1 MSVDTTNVTNDT
13 NNTNVTNAKPKTKEL
28 KTHITLL
35 LCLLLVAGCRNGSK
49 QSYDKLGASG
59 MTERTENLAA
69 NLPRFASQGV
79 MIGQWYATV
88 RGIGWRCDSVSAET
102 HETRSD
108 INSICND
115 HPIVTACELAGI
127 EEGHDRNV
135 DGIRFDVIRQDILAM
150 SRRGGLTLLFWTMP
164 RPTSKKCE
172 EEYVRAAAEYLSSL
186 SDGYGIKAP
195 VCLVPLPLDKPDRW
209 YAQLPPQEYSALHAS
224 LTKRLRAAGVT
235 NAIFGFSCRAMPTLD
250 DFLRCYPRSGVSVVN
265 LHALAPEAT
274 DPAQYAET
282 LAPAIDILAEVAS
295 LKQVATG
302 VTLGIANN
310 LTDACYSDTLLPLI
324 TRRNIPYAIFGPNS
338 GEPDSHTA
346 HVPYPGSGGIDG
358 FMQLYNDKR
367 TLFAHDVNGL
377 YLKAEQH

>member
-1 MSVDTTNVTNDT
+1 MSVDTTNVTDV
-13 NNTNVTNAKPKTKEL
+13 TNVKPKTKEL

-88 RGIGWRCDSVSAET
+88 SGVGWRCDSVGA
-102 HETRSD
+102 ETRSD

-127 EEGHDRNV
+127 EEGRDRNV

-195 VCLVPLPLDKPDRW
+195 VCLVPLPLDRPDRW

-235 NAIFGFSCRAMPTLD
+235 NAVFGYSCRAMPTLNE
-250 DFLRCYPRSGVSVVN
+250 FLSRYPRSGVSVVN

-274 DPAQYAET
+274 DTAHYAKT
-282 LAPAIDILAEVAS
+282 LASAIDILAEVAS
-295 LKQVATG
+295 LKQVAAG
-302 VTLGIANN
+302 VTAGIANS
-310 LTDACYSDTLLPLI
+310 LTDTFFSDTLLPLVTHPGI
-324 TRRNIPYAIFGPNS
+324 SYAVFGPNS

-346 HVPYPGSGGIDG
+346 YVPYPGSGGIDG

>member
-1 MSVDTTNVTNDT
+1 MSVDTTNVTD
-13 NNTNVTNAKPKTKEL
+13 VTNAKPKTKEL

-88 RGIGWRCDSVSAET
+88 SGVGWRCDSVGA
-102 HETRSD
+102 ETRSD

-224 LTKRLRAAGVT
+224 LTKKLRAAGVT
-235 NAIFGFSCRAMPTLD
+235 NAVFGYSCRAMPTLNE
-250 DFLRCYPRSGVSVVN
+250 FLSRYPRSGVSVVN

-274 DPAQYAET
+274 DTAHYAKT
-282 LAPAIDILAEVAS
+282 LASAIDILAEVAS

-324 TRRNIPYAIFGPNS
+324 TRRNISYAIFGPNS

-346 HVPYPGSGGIDG
+346 YVPYPGSGGIDG
-358 FMQLYNDKR
+358 FMKLYNHPR

>member
-1 MSVDTTNVTNDT
+1 MSVDTTNVTD
-13 NNTNVTNAKPKTKEL
+13 VTNAKPKTKEL

-88 RGIGWRCDSVSAET
+88 SGVGWRCDSVGA
-102 HETRSD
+102 ETRSD

-127 EEGHDRNV
+127 EEGRDRNV

-235 NAIFGFSCRAMPTLD
+235 NAVFGYSCRAMPTLNE
-250 DFLRCYPRSGVSVVN
+250 FLSRYPRSGVSVVN

-274 DPAQYAET
+274 DTAHYAKT
-282 LAPAIDILAEVAS
+282 LASAIDILAEVAS
-295 LKQVATG
+295 LKQVAAG
-302 VTLGIANN
+302 VTAGIANS
-310 LTDACYSDTLLPLI
+310 LSDTFFSDTLLPLV
-324 TRRNIPYAIFGPNS
+324 TRPGISYAVFGPNS
-338 GEPDSHTA
+338 GEPGSHTA
-346 HVPYPGSGGIDG
+346 YVPYPGSGGIDG
-358 FMQLYNDKR
+358 FMKLYNHPR

>member
-1 MSVDTTNVTNDT
+1 MSVDTTNVTD
-13 NNTNVTNAKPKTKEL
+13 VTNAKPKTKEL

-324 TRRNIPYAIFGPNS
+324 TRRNISYAIFGPNS

>member
-1 MSVDTTNVTNDT
+1 MSVDTTNVTD
-13 NNTNVTNAKPKTKEL
+13 VTNAKPKTKEL

-88 RGIGWRCDSVSAET
+88 SGVGWRCDSVGA
-102 HETRSD
+102 ETRSD

-164 RPTSKKCE
+164 RPASEKSE
-172 EEYVRAAAEYLSSL
+172 EEYIKAAAEYLSSL

-195 VCLVPLPLDKPDRW
+195 VCLVPLPLDRPDRW
-209 YAQLPPQEYSALHAS
+209 YAQLPPQEYSALHSS

-235 NAIFGFSCRAMPTLD
+235 NAVFGYSCRAMPTLD
-250 DFLRCYPRSGVSVVN
+250 EFLSRYPRSGVSVVN

-274 DPAQYAET
+274 DTAHYAKT
-282 LAPAIDILAEVAS
+282 LASAIDILAEVAS

-302 VTLGIANN
+302 VTAGIANS
-310 LTDACYSDTLLPLI
+310 LTDTFFSDTLLPLVTHPGI
-324 TRRNIPYAIFGPNS
+324 SYAVFGPNS

-346 HVPYPGSGGIDG
+346 YVPYPGSGGIDG
-358 FMQLYNDKR
+358 FMKLYNHPR

-377 YLKAEQH
+377 YLKKEQAVEKN

>member
-1 MSVDTTNVTNDT
+1 MSVDTTNVTD
-13 NNTNVTNAKPKTKEL
+13 VTNAKPKTKEL

-88 RGIGWRCDSVSAET
+88 SGVGWRCDSVGA
-102 HETRSD
+102 ETRSD

-235 NAIFGFSCRAMPTLD
+235 NAVFGYSCRAMPTLNE
-250 DFLRCYPRSGVSVVN
+250 FLSRYPRSGVSVVN

-274 DPAQYAET
+274 DTAHYAKT
-282 LAPAIDILAEVAS
+282 LASAIDILAEVAS
-295 LKQVATG
+295 LKQVAAG
-302 VTLGIANN
+302 VTAGIANS
-310 LTDACYSDTLLPLI
+310 LSDTFFSDTLLPLV
-324 TRRNIPYAIFGPNS
+324 TRPGISYAVFGPNS
-338 GEPDSHTA
+338 GEPGSHTA
-346 HVPYPGSGGIDG
+346 YVPYPGSGGIDG
-358 FMQLYNDKR
+358 FMKLYNHPR

>member
-1 MSVDTTNVTNDT
+1 MSVDTTNVTD
-13 NNTNVTNAKPKTKEL
+13 VTNAKPKTKEL

-88 RGIGWRCDSVSAET
+88 SGVGWRCDSVGA
-102 HETRSD
+102 ETRSD

-127 EEGHDRNV
+127 EEGHDCNV

-195 VCLVPLPLDKPDRW
+195 VCLVPLPLDRPDRW

-235 NAIFGFSCRAMPTLD
+235 NAVFGYSCRAMPTLNE
-250 DFLRCYPRSGVSVVN
+250 FLSRYPRSGVSVVN

-274 DPAQYAET
+274 DTAHYAKT
-282 LAPAIDILAEVAS
+282 LASAIDILAEVAS
-295 LKQVATG
+295 LKQVAAG
-302 VTLGIANN
+302 VTAGIANN
-310 LTDACYSDTLLPLI
+310 LSDTFFSDTLLPLVTHPGI
-324 TRRNIPYAIFGPNS
+324 SYAVFGPNS

-346 HVPYPGSGGIDG
+346 YVPYPGSGGIDG
-358 FMQLYNDKR
+358 FMKLYNHPR

>member
-1 MSVDTTNVTNDT
+1 MSVDTTNVTD
-13 NNTNVTNAKPKTKEL
+13 VTNAKPKTKEL

-88 RGIGWRCDSVSAET
+88 SGVGWRCDSVGA
-102 HETRSD
+102 ETRSD

-127 EEGHDRNV
+127 EEGRDRNV

-164 RPTSKKCE
+164 RPASEKSE
-172 EEYVRAAAEYLSSL
+172 EEYIKAAAEYLSSL

-235 NAIFGFSCRAMPTLD
+235 NAVFGYSCRAMPTLNE
-250 DFLRCYPRSGVSVVN
+250 FLSRYPRSGVSVVN

-274 DPAQYAET
+274 DTAHYAKT
-282 LAPAIDILAEVAS
+282 LASAIDILAEVAS

-324 TRRNIPYAIFGPNS
+324 TRRNISYAIFGPNS

-346 HVPYPGSGGIDG
+346 HVPYPGSGGIAG
-358 FMQLYNDKR
+358 FMKLYNHPR

>member
-1 MSVDTTNVTNDT
+1 MSVDTTNVTD
-13 NNTNVTNAKPKTKEL
+13 VTNAKPKTKEL

-88 RGIGWRCDSVSAET
+88 SGVGWRCDSVGA
-102 HETRSD
+102 ETRSD

-127 EEGHDRNV
+127 EEGHYRNV

-172 EEYVRAAAEYLSSL
+172 EEYIKAAAEYLSSL

-195 VCLVPLPLDKPDRW
+195 VCLVPLPLDRPDRW

-224 LTKRLRAAGVT
+224 LTKRLRDAGVT
-235 NAIFGFSCRAMPTLD
+235 NAVFGYSCRAMPTLD
-250 DFLRCYPRSGVSVVN
+250 EFLSRYPRSGVSVVN

-274 DPAQYAET
+274 DTAHYAKT
-282 LAPAIDILAEVAS
+282 LASAIDILAEVAS
-295 LKQVATG
+295 LKQVAAG
-302 VTLGIANN
+302 VTAGIANS
-310 LTDACYSDTLLPLI
+310 LSDTFFSDTLLPLV
-324 TRRNIPYAIFGPNS
+324 TRPGISYAVFGPNS
-338 GEPDSHTA
+338 GEPGSHTA
-346 HVPYPGSGGIDG
+346 YVPYPGSGGIDG
-358 FMQLYNDKR
+358 FMKLYNHPR

>member
-1 MSVDTTNVTNDT
+1 MSVDSTNVTD
-13 NNTNVTNAKPKTKEL
+13 VTNAKPKTKEL

-324 TRRNIPYAIFGPNS
+324 TRRNISYAIFGPNS

>member
-1 MSVDTTNVTNDT
+1 MSVDTTNVTDV
-13 NNTNVTNAKPKTKEL
+13 TNVKPKTKEL

-88 RGIGWRCDSVSAET
+88 SGVGWRCDSVGA
-102 HETRSD
+102 ETRSD

-127 EEGHDRNV
+127 EEGRDRNV

-164 RPTSKKCE
+164 RPASEKSE
-172 EEYVRAAAEYLSSL
+172 EEYIKATAEYLSSL

-195 VCLVPLPLDKPDRW
+195 VCLVPLPLDRSDRW

-224 LTKRLRAAGVT
+224 LTKRLRDAGVT
-235 NAIFGFSCRAMPTLD
+235 NAVFGYSCRAMPTLD
-250 DFLRCYPRSGVSVVN
+250 EFLSRYPRSGVSVVN

-274 DPAQYAET
+274 DTAHYAKT
-282 LAPAIDILAEVAS
+282 LAAAIDILAEVAS
-295 LKQVATG
+295 LKQVAVG
-302 VTLGIANN
+302 VTAGIANS
-310 LTDACYSDTLLPLI
+310 LTDTFFSDTLLPLVTHPGI
-324 TRRNIPYAIFGPNS
+324 SYAVFGPNS
-338 GEPDSHTA
+338 GEPDNHTA
-346 HVPYPGSGGIDG
+346 YVPYPGSGGIDG
-358 FMQLYNDKR
+358 FMKLYNHPR

>member
-1 MSVDTTNVTNDT
+1 MSVDTTNVTD
-13 NNTNVTNAKPKTKEL
+13 VTNAKPKTKEM

-88 RGIGWRCDSVSAET
+88 SGVGWRCDSVGA
-102 HETRSD
+102 ETRSD

-235 NAIFGFSCRAMPTLD
+235 NAVFGYSCRAMPTLNE
-250 DFLRCYPRSGVSVVN
+250 FLSRYPRSGVSVVN

-274 DPAQYAET
+274 DTAHYAKT
-282 LAPAIDILAEVAS
+282 LASAIDILAEVAS
-295 LKQVATG
+295 LKQVAAG
-302 VTLGIANN
+302 VTAGIANS
-310 LTDACYSDTLLPLI
+310 LSDTFFSDTLLPLV
-324 TRRNIPYAIFGPNS
+324 TRPGISYAVFGPNS

-346 HVPYPGSGGIDG
+346 YVPYPGSGGIDG
-358 FMQLYNDKR
+358 FMKLYNHPR

>member
-1 MSVDTTNVTNDT
+1 MSVDTTNVTD
-13 NNTNVTNAKPKTKEL
+13 VTNAKPKTKEL

-88 RGIGWRCDSVSAET
+88 SGVGWRCDSVGA
-102 HETRSD
+102 ETRSD

-195 VCLVPLPLDKPDRW
+195 VCLIPLPLDNADRW
-209 YAQLPPQEYSALHAS
+209 YAQLPPQEYSALHTT
-224 LTKRLRAAGVT
+224 LTKALRAAGVT
-235 NAIFGFSCRAMPTLD
+235 NAIFGYSCRAMPTLD

-302 VTLGIANN
+302 VTLVIANN

-324 TRRNIPYAIFGPNS
+324 TRRNISYAIFGPNS

-346 HVPYPGSGGIDG
+346 HVPYPGSGGIYG
-358 FMQLYNDKR
+358 FMKLYNHPR

-377 YLKAEQH
+377 YLKAELH

>member
-1 MSVDTTNVTNDT
+1 MSVDTTNVTD
-13 NNTNVTNAKPKTKEL
+13 VTNAKPKTKEL

-49 QSYDKLGASG
+49 HSYDKLGASG

-79 MIGQWYATV
+79 MTGQWYATV
-88 RGIGWRCDSVSAET
+88 SGVGWRCDSVGA
-102 HETRSD
+102 ETRSD

-172 EEYVRAAAEYLSSL
+172 EEYARAAAEYLSSL

-195 VCLVPLPLDKPDRW
+195 VCLVPLPLDRPDRW

-235 NAIFGFSCRAMPTLD
+235 NAVFGYSCRAMPTLD
-250 DFLRCYPRSGVSVVN
+250 EFLSRYPRSGVSVVN

-274 DPAQYAET
+274 DTAHYAKT
-282 LAPAIDILAEVAS
+282 LASAIDILAEVAS
-295 LKQVATG
+295 LKQVAAG
-302 VTLGIANN
+302 VTAGIANS
-310 LTDACYSDTLLPLI
+310 LTDTFFSDTLLPLVTHPGI
-324 TRRNIPYAIFGPNS
+324 SYAVFGPNS

-346 HVPYPGSGGIDG
+346 YVPYPGSGGIDG
-358 FMQLYNDKR
+358 FMKLYNHPR

>member
-1 MSVDTTNVTNDT
+1 MSVDTTNVTD
-13 NNTNVTNAKPKTKEL
+13 VTNAKPKTKEL

-49 QSYDKLGASG
+49 HSYDKLGASG

-79 MIGQWYATV
+79 MTGQWYATV
-88 RGIGWRCDSVSAET
+88 SGVGWRCDSVGA
-102 HETRSD
+102 ETRSD

-172 EEYVRAAAEYLSSL
+172 EEYARAAAEYLSSL

-224 LTKRLRAAGVT
+224 LTKKLRAAGVT
-235 NAIFGFSCRAMPTLD
+235 NAVFGYSCRAMPTLNE
-250 DFLRCYPRSGVSVVN
+250 FLSRYPRSGVSVVN

-274 DPAQYAET
+274 DTAHYAKT
-282 LAPAIDILAEVAS
+282 LASAIDILAEVAS

-324 TRRNIPYAIFGPNS
+324 TRRNISYAIFGANS

-346 HVPYPGSGGIDG
+346 YVPYPGSGGIDG
-358 FMQLYNDKR
+358 FMKLYNHPR

>member
-1 MSVDTTNVTNDT
+1 MSVDTTNVTD
-13 NNTNVTNAKPKTKEL
+13 VTNAKPKTKEM

-88 RGIGWRCDSVSAET
+88 SGVGWRCDSVGA
-102 HETRSD
+102 ETRSD

-235 NAIFGFSCRAMPTLD
+235 NAVFGYSCRAMPTLNE
-250 DFLRCYPRSGVSVVN
+250 FLSRYPRSGVSVVN

-274 DPAQYAET
+274 DTAHYAKT
-282 LAPAIDILAEVAS
+282 LASAIDILAEVAS
-295 LKQVATG
+295 LKQVAAG
-302 VTLGIANN
+302 VTAGIANN
-310 LTDACYSDTLLPLI
+310 LTDTFFSDTLLPLV
-324 TRRNIPYAIFGPNS
+324 TRPGISYAVFGPNS

-346 HVPYPGSGGIDG
+346 YVPYPGSGGIDG
-358 FMQLYNDKR
+358 FMKLYNHPR

>member
-1 MSVDTTNVTNDT
+1 M
-13 NNTNVTNAKPKTKEL
+13 
-28 KTHITLL
+28 KTHIPLL
-35 LCLLLVAGCRNGSK
+35 ILCLLFTASCRKGEK
-49 QSYDKLGASG
+49 KTYDEIGESG
-59 MTERTENLAA
+59 MTVRTENLAD
-69 NLPRFASQGV
+69 NLPRFAEKGV
-79 MIGQWYATV
+79 MTGQWYATIE
-88 RGIGWRCDSVSAET
+88 GIGWRRDSIDTEA
-102 HETRSD
+102 HEMRSD

-115 HPIVTACELAGI
+115 HPIAAAYELSGI
-127 EEGHDRNV
+127 ERGLTVNADS
-135 DGIRFDVIRQDILAM
+135 IRFDVIRHDILAM
-150 SRRGGLTLLFWTMP
+150 ARRGGLSVLFWTMP
-164 RPTSKKCE
+164 RPKSE
-172 EEYVRAAAEYLSSL
+172 QQQAEYVNAAAQFLSSL
-186 SDGYGIKAP
+186 ADGYGIKAP
-195 VCLVPLPLDKPDRW
+195 VCLIPLPLDNADRW
-209 YAQLPPQEYSALHAS
+209 YAQLPPQEYSALHTT
-224 LTKRLRAAGVT
+224 LTKALRAAGVT
-235 NAIFGFSCRAMPTLD
+235 NAIFGYSCRAMATLD

-324 TRRNIPYAIFGPNS
+324 TRRNISYAIFGANS

-346 HVPYPGSGGIDG
+346 YVPYPGSSGIDG
-358 FMQLYNDKR
+358 FMQLYNHPR

>member
-1 MSVDTTNVTNDT
+1 MSVDTTNVTD
-13 NNTNVTNAKPKTKEL
+13 VTNAKPKTKEL

-88 RGIGWRCDSVSAET
+88 SGVGWRCDSVGA
-102 HETRSD
+102 ETRSD

-235 NAIFGFSCRAMPTLD
+235 NAVFGYSCRAMPTLNE
-250 DFLRCYPRSGVSVVN
+250 FLSRYPRSGVSVVN

-274 DPAQYAET
+274 DTAHYAKT
-282 LAPAIDILAEVAS
+282 LASAIDILAEVAS
-295 LKQVATG
+295 LKQVAAG
-302 VTLGIANN
+302 VTAGIANS
-310 LTDACYSDTLLPLI
+310 LTDTFFSDTLLPLV
-324 TRRNIPYAIFGPNS
+324 TRPGISYAVFGPNS
-338 GEPDSHTA
+338 GEPGSHTA
-346 HVPYPGSGGIDG
+346 YVPYPGSGGIDG
-358 FMQLYNDKR
+358 FMKLYNHPR

>member
-1 MSVDTTNVTNDT
+1 MSVDTTNVTD
-13 NNTNVTNAKPKTKEL
+13 VTNAKPKTKEL

-88 RGIGWRCDSVSAET
+88 SGVGWRCDSVGA
-102 HETRSD
+102 ETRSD

-235 NAIFGFSCRAMPTLD
+235 NAVFGYSCRAMPTLNE
-250 DFLRCYPRSGVSVVN
+250 FLSRYPRSGVSVVN

-274 DPAQYAET
+274 DTAHYAKT
-282 LAPAIDILAEVAS
+282 LASAIDILAEVAS
-295 LKQVATG
+295 LKQVAAG
-302 VTLGIANN
+302 VTAGIANS
-310 LTDACYSDTLLPLI
+310 LSDTFFSDTLLPLV
-324 TRRNIPYAIFGPNS
+324 TRPGISYAVFGPNS

-346 HVPYPGSGGIDG
+346 YVPYPGSGGIDG
-358 FMQLYNDKR
+358 FMKLYNHPR

>member
-1 MSVDTTNVTNDT
+1 MSVDTTNVTD
-13 NNTNVTNAKPKTKEL
+13 VTNAKPKTKEL

-49 QSYDKLGASG
+49 HSYDKLGASG

-79 MIGQWYATV
+79 MTGQWYATV
-88 RGIGWRCDSVSAET
+88 SGVGWRCDSVGA
-102 HETRSD
+102 ETRSD

-224 LTKRLRAAGVT
+224 LTKKLRAAGVT
-235 NAIFGFSCRAMPTLD
+235 NAVFGYSCRAMPTLNE
-250 DFLRCYPRSGVSVVN
+250 FLSRYPRSGVSVVN

-274 DPAQYAET
+274 DTAHYAKT
-282 LAPAIDILAEVAS
+282 LASAIDILAEVAS
-295 LKQVATG
+295 LKQVAAG
-302 VTLGIANN
+302 VTAGIANS
-310 LTDACYSDTLLPLI
+310 LTDTFFSDTLLPLVTHPGI
-324 TRRNIPYAIFGPNS
+324 SYAVFGPNS

-346 HVPYPGSGGIDG
+346 YVPYPGSGGIDG
-358 FMQLYNDKR
+358 FMKLYNHPR

>member
-1 MSVDTTNVTNDT
+1 MSVDTTNVTD
-13 NNTNVTNAKPKTKEL
+13 VTNAKPKTKEL

-88 RGIGWRCDSVSAET
+88 RGVGWQCDSVGAET

-127 EEGHDRNV
+127 EEGRDRNV

-164 RPTSKKCE
+164 RPASKKSE
-172 EEYVRAAAEYLSSL
+172 EEYIKAAAEYLSSL

-209 YAQLPPQEYSALHAS
+209 YAQLQPQEYSALHAS

-235 NAIFGFSCRAMPTLD
+235 NAVFGYSCRAMPTLD
-250 DFLRCYPRSGVSVVN
+250 EFLSRYPRSGVSVVN

-274 DPAQYAET
+274 DTAHYAKT
-282 LAPAIDILAEVAS
+282 LASAIDILAEVAS
-295 LKQVATG
+295 LKQVAAG
-302 VTLGIANN
+302 VTAGIANS
-310 LTDACYSDTLLPLI
+310 LTDTFFSDTLLPLVTHPGI
-324 TRRNIPYAIFGPNS
+324 SYAVFGPNS
-338 GEPDSHTA
+338 GEPSSHTA
-346 HVPYPGSGGIDG
+346 YVPYPGSGGIDG
-358 FMQLYNDKR
+358 FMKLYNHPR

-377 YLKAEQH
+377 YLKKEQAAERN

>member
-1 MSVDTTNVTNDT
+1 MSVDTTNVTD
-13 NNTNVTNAKPKTKEL
+13 VTNAKPKTIEL

-88 RGIGWRCDSVSAET
+88 RGIGWRCDSVGAET

-127 EEGHDRNV
+127 EEGRDRNV
-135 DGIRFDVIRQDILAM
+135 DGIRFDV
-150 SRRGGLTLLFWTMP
+150 FWTMP

-235 NAIFGFSCRAMPTLD
+235 NAVFGYSCRAMPTLNE
-250 DFLRCYPRSGVSVVN
+250 FLSRYPRSGVSVVN

-274 DPAQYAET
+274 DTAHYAKT
-282 LAPAIDILAEVAS
+282 LASAIDILAEVAS
-295 LKQVATG
+295 LKQVAAG
-302 VTLGIANN
+302 VTAGIANS
-310 LTDACYSDTLLPLI
+310 LSDTFFSDTLLPLV
-324 TRRNIPYAIFGPNS
+324 TRPGISYAVFGPNS
-338 GEPDSHTA
+338 GEPGSHTA
-346 HVPYPGSGGIDG
+346 YVPYPGSGGIDG
-358 FMQLYNDKR
+358 FMKLYNHPR